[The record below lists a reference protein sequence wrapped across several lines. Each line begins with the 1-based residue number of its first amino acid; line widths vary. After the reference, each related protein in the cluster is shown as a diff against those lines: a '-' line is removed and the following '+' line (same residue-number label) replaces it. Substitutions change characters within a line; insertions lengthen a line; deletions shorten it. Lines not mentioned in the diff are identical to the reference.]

1 MSGQTQKAFQDFEA
15 YLTAAPLLSS
25 SIIGEELYLYLAV
38 SLHAISSALI
48 REERKIQKPVY
59 YISRVLR
66 GAEGRYPMME
76 KLAFTLVT
84 TSRKLRHYFQAY
96 VINVLTY
103 HPSNK
108 AINKLKAAVRL
119 IQWAIEL
126 NEFDVRYQ
134 PRNAIKAQVL
144 TNFIAEFSPNQSE
157 LNEVDEVQ
165 KWVINVDGSSTL
177 YAGGIRVI
185 LKSPEEDRL
194 KYTAYLQ
201 YQTTNNETKYQALLK
216 GLELAK
222 SPGAESVIV

>member
-59 YISRVLR
+59 YISQVLR

-96 VINVLTY
+96 VINVLTD

-108 AINKLKAAVRL
+108 AMNKLKAVVRL

-216 GLELAK
+216 GLELAN

>member
-1 MSGQTQKAFQDFEA
+1 MSGQTQKAFQDFKA

-48 REERKIQKPVY
+48 REERKIQKPIY

-96 VINVLTY
+96 VINVLTD

-108 AINKLKAAVRL
+108 AMNKLKAVVRL

-144 TNFIAEFSPNQSE
+144 TDFIAEFSPNQSE

-185 LKSPEEDRL
+185 LKSPEEDKL

-216 GLELAK
+216 GLELAN

>member
-1 MSGQTQKAFQDFEA
+1 
-15 YLTAAPLLSS
+15 
-25 SIIGEELYLYLAV
+25 
-38 SLHAISSALI
+38 
-48 REERKIQKPVY
+48 
-59 YISRVLR
+59 
-66 GAEGRYPMME
+66 MME

-84 TSRKLRHYFQAY
+84 TSRKLKHYFQAY

-108 AINKLKAAVRL
+108 AMNKLKAAVRL

-144 TNFIAEFSPNQSE
+144 ADFIAEFSPNQSE

-165 KWVINVDGSSTL
+165 NWVINVDGSSTL

-194 KYTAYLQ
+194 KYTACLQ

-216 GLELAK
+216 GLELAN

>member
-59 YISRVLR
+59 YISQVLR

-96 VINVLTY
+96 VINVLTD

-108 AINKLKAAVRL
+108 AMNKLKAVVRL

-144 TNFIAEFSPNQSE
+144 TDFIAEFSPNQSE

>member
-48 REERKIQKPVY
+48 REERKIQKPIY

-96 VINVLTY
+96 VINVLTD

-108 AINKLKAAVRL
+108 AMNKLKAVVRL

-144 TNFIAEFSPNQSE
+144 TDFIAEFSPNQSE

-216 GLELAK
+216 GLELAN

>member
-38 SLHAISSALI
+38 SPHAISSALI
-48 REERKIQKPVY
+48 REEQKIQKPVY

-84 TSRKLRHYFQAY
+84 TSRKLKHYFQAY

-108 AINKLKAAVRL
+108 AMNKLKAAVRL

-144 TNFIAEFSPNQSE
+144 ADFIAEFSPNQSE

-165 KWVINVDGSSTL
+165 NWVINVDGSSTL

-222 SPGAESVIV
+222 SPRAESVIV